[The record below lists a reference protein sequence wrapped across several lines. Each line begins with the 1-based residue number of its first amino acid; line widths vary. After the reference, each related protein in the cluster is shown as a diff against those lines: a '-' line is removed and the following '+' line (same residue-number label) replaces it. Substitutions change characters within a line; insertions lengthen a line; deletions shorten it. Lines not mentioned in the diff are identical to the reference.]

1 MPFKDMILNDLDDT
15 FFSLEEFAEVHRIEG
30 VTVAVI
36 FDNDKL
42 NKMKQGQILGMVEA
56 DMLILGRAA
65 DLPAHLEPG
74 RLLNVDG
81 REMLVA
87 SSGEDMGLVE
97 LALRQNV
104 TG

>member
-1 MPFKDMILNDLDDT
+1 MPFKDMILKDLDDT
-15 FFSLEEFAEVHRIEG
+15 FFSLEEFAERHRIEG

-36 FDNDKL
+36 VDNDKL

-56 DMLILGRAA
+56 DMLILGRTA
-65 DLPAHLEPG
+65 DLPDHLEPG